1 MISLNL
7 FGRAYRTAFT
17 KLFFSFST
25 KQALL
30 KRLLCKSSFQLTYLW
45 VKQGEYEN
53 TSLFLAF
60 SLLSTQK
67 SCEKLVL
74 PNIYENSFSFTGE
87 VALWN

>member
-1 MISLNL
+1 MISLSL
-7 FGRAYRTAFT
+7 FGRAYGAAFT

-30 KRLLCKSSFQLTYLW
+30 KRLPCKSSFQLTYLW
-45 VKQGEYEN
+45 VKLGEYEN
-53 TSLFLAF
+53 TSFFLAS

-74 PNIYENSFSFTGE
+74 PNVYKRVIWIQAITI
-87 VALWN
+87 LQL

>member
-1 MISLNL
+1 MISLSL
-7 FGRAYRTAFT
+7 FGRVYGTAFT

-25 KQALL
+25 KQALF
-30 KRLLCKSSFQLTYLW
+30 KRLLCKSSFQLTYLQ
-45 VKQGEYEN
+45 VKLGEYKN
-53 TSLFLAF
+53 TSFFSAF

-74 PNIYENSFSFTGE
+74 PNVYENSFSFTGE